1 MIAISREKIVFK
13 YLFVV
18 VFPSAIYVKPAN
30 IISHIQIVTHSV
42 RIHVLII
49 EQYS

>member
-1 MIAISREKIVFK
+1 MIAISRKK
-13 YLFVV
+13 LYLNICSCI
-18 VFPSAIYVKPAN
+18 PSAIYVKPAN